1 MDNLVSEINRIERK
15 VSITDKNIYDL
26 HSLFF
31 VQIAA
36 YYAEQ
41 NYDDFAVVIQPF
53 VSNAK
58 SDKFSIDYLSN
69 VRHYTIMQLN
79 TAL

>member
-1 MDNLVSEINRIERK
+1 MFL
-15 VSITDKNIYDL
+15 
-26 HSLFF
+26 

-36 YYAEQ
+36 YYAQQ

-58 SDKFSIDYLSN
+58 SDKFPTDYLSD
-69 VRHYTIMQLN
+69 VSTYVVMQLDIPPM
-79 TAL
+79 AM

>member
-1 MDNLVSEINRIERK
+1 MTNKKQVFK
-15 VSITDKNIYDL
+15 VMFKIV
-26 HSLFF
+26 F

-36 YYAEQ
+36 YYAQQ

-58 SDKFSIDYLSN
+58 SDKFPIDFLSN
-69 VRHYTIMQLN
+69 VSN
-79 TAL
+79 